1 MKWSNPSRWP
11 SRLTDAFRLNLI
23 IRNSVA
29 FTAIVGSVDEVF
41 SLIVFAHFANRL
53 AERNPSEPKAAR

>member
-1 MKWSNPSRWP
+1 MKWSNPIRWP
-11 SRLTDAFRLNLI
+11 SRLTDAFRLNLT

-41 SLIVFAHFANRL
+41 SLIVFAHFANR
-53 AERNPSEPKAAR
+53 